1 MTRRDLMEKLGQKIK
16 TLALRGKEKGYL
28 TYEELNDILPDDDV
42 VSPERIDDILIM
54 LDEVGIDLIDESEAD
69 SRDAAEIEL
78 EEEEEEKEIKKLT
91 EEDIKNIKEE
101 IALLKQ
107 MHELAKSIV
116 KNSGSSPY

>member
-78 EEEEEEKEIKKLT
+78 EEEEEEKEEGISERS
-91 EEDIKNIKEE
+91 EERRVGKECR
-101 IALLKQ
+101 
-107 MHELAKSIV
+107 SRW
-116 KNSGSSPY
+116 SP